1 MKPVTMSDF
10 PAMGQANLLRRYTA
24 LIRTAVAGATLL
36 FASQVF
42 AGGTA
47 SLQAFIAQVHSATGD
62 FTQRQVKAPSKTA
75 GQGQS
80 QGQPPAIQMGGPSSG
95 TFSFARPGKFIWA
108 YHTPYEQV
116 LEADG
121 DTLFVFDKDL
131 NQVTERKLGNAL
143 GASPA
148 AILFGS
154 NDLNAHFTLRDVGVK
169 EGIDWLELTPKDKD
183 TQFQSVGIG
192 FQNGELSA
200 MELHDVF
207 GNVTLLTFSNLKKN
221 PSLPA
226 DTFKFVVPKGADV
239 IKG

>member
-1 MKPVTMSDF
+1 MSAF
-10 PAMGQANLLRRYTA
+10 QSGRAARGLASVFAPSLARFARL
-24 LIRTAVAGATLL
+24 AVASSALL
-36 FASQVF
+36 FAGHVF
-42 AGGTA
+42 ASGTA
-47 SLQAFIAQVHSATGD
+47 SLQAFIAQVHSATGE
-62 FTQRQVKAPSKTA
+62 FTQRKVTVPGKDQSPSA
-75 GQGQS
+75 S
-80 QGQPPAIQMGGPSSG
+80 INMGGTSTG
-95 TFSFARPGKFIWA
+95 TFAFARPGKFVWA

-121 DTLFVFDKDL
+121 DILYVYDKDL

-154 NDLNAHFTLRDVGVK
+154 NDLSSHFTLRDVGVK

-183 TQFQSVGIG
+183 TQFQKVGIG
-192 FQNGELSA
+192 FQDGELKA

-207 GNVTLLTFSNLKKN
+207 GNVTLLTFDKIQKN

-239 IKG
+239 LQG